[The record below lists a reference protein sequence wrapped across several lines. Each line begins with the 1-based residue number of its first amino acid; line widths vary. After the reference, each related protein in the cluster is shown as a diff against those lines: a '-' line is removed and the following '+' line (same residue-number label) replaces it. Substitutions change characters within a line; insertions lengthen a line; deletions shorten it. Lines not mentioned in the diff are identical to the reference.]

1 MSANLLALV
10 LPWVIKIIID
20 DILIDKDTHFL
31 NLIMLAL
38 VGVLLLRSVFSFLR
52 TYMSSIVGEW
62 VVRDLRQK
70 ICEHIPKLSLISI
83 NKISPA
89 QILTRITQD
98 VDSMRRFL
106 FGDAIEFICAFLNI
120 GFIVVI
126 LSFLN
131 AKLTLVALLTLPLFA
146 VIYFRL
152 IPELKNRHSR
162 LREMYGGLSSRV
174 SEVLNGIRVV
184 RSFARDTHE
193 RQLFEHKQRDILSVA
208 SRTHYL
214 NSWLWVGIE
223 FFTSL
228 GIIGIL
234 WIGGSDVMANR
245 MTAGELVAFYTYLGM
260 LFSPIIRMVVI
271 NTSYQEALAALNRVN
286 DVMNID
292 DEVFEVE
299 PSINLAKIEGR
310 IEFKEVNF
318 HYTAGDPILKDVN
331 FVVEPGETIGVV
343 GASGAG
349 KTTLVSL
356 LLRLFDPVDGEIRV
370 DGNNL
375 KNLDINT
382 YRQQIAVVLQDD
394 FLFNGTIEENIRY
407 GRTRASQQEIIQAA
421 EIAQAHAFISAL
433 PGGYKTEIG
442 ERGFNFSCGQRQRIA
457 IARAVI
463 KDPSILILDEATSSV
478 DALTENDI
486 QKSIRRFMKG
496 KTVFIVAHR
505 FSTIIESDKII
516 VLDKGRIVEVGDHNY
531 LLNKRGFYSS
541 LYLEQ
546 FKDEDRVSL
555 SKA

>member
-299 PSINLAKIEGR
+299 PSINLAKTEGR

>member
-299 PSINLAKIEGR
+299 PSINLAKTEGR

-546 FKDEDRVSL
+546 FKDEDRISL

>member
-271 NTSYQEALAALNRVN
+271 NTSYQEALAALTRVN

>member
-478 DALTENDI
+478 
-486 QKSIRRFMKG
+486 
-496 KTVFIVAHR
+496 
-505 FSTIIESDKII
+505 
-516 VLDKGRIVEVGDHNY
+516 
-531 LLNKRGFYSS
+531 
-541 LYLEQ
+541 
-546 FKDEDRVSL
+546 
-555 SKA
+555 

>member
-546 FKDEDRVSL
+546 FKDEDRISL